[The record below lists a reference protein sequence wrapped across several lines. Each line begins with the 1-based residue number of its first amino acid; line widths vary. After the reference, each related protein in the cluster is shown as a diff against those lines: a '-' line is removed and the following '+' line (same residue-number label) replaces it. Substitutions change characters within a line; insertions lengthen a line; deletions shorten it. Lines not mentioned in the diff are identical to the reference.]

1 MERIHCCMKVTF
13 YILWCFNIA
22 RKPSLPE
29 DMKTVFFMWK
39 LYFSNRN
46 HCKKTWKPSTKIQFV
61 GGKLIPQTVFLWNFV
76 QYSLI
81 FNLAC
86 FVLFHAF
93 PQWHFL
99 LSPHILYSLF
109 VYLCQHRGSRSP
121 AKLDTISERTKRRR
135 CHWGKAWNK
144 TKHAKL
150 KMRLYCTKFHKNTVC
165 GINFPPTNCIFV
177 DGFHVF
183 LQWLRFEKYS
193 FHMKNT
199 VFMSSGKDG
208 FLAMLKHQ
216 RI

>member
-1 MERIHCCMKVTF
+1 MCDICCLTCLIHVMERIHCCMKVTL

-22 RKPSLPE
+22 RKLSLLE

-61 GGKLIPQTVFLWNFV
+61 GGKLIPQAVFLWNFV

-86 FVLFHAF
+86 FVLFHAL

-135 CHWGKAWNK
+135 PSVIEE
-144 TKHAKL
+144 KHGIKQSMPSWKWDIIIAVL
-150 KMRLYCTKFHKNTVC
+150 HK
-165 GINFPPTNCIFV
+165 IS
-177 DGFHVF
+177 
-183 LQWLRFEKYS
+183 QKYS
-193 FHMKNT
+193 LWN
-199 VFMSSGKDG
+199 
-208 FLAMLKHQ
+208 
-216 RI
+216 